1 MREADCALSPR
12 GCRQAELLGT
22 LFSTGSII
30 PKRTWNNWHIY
41 SSPMKRCLL
50 TSQEVS
56 KGLDDKTVTVFPFL
70 YESHGCYK
78 YDENENYIVEKGLSK
93 VDIEVRFQYDTNIIY
108 LRHHA

>member
-12 GCRQAELLGT
+12 GFRQAEQLGA
-22 LFSTGSII
+22 LFSTGSMI

-50 TSQEVS
+50 TSQQVS
-56 KGLDDKTVTVFPFL
+56 IGLNDKTVTVFPFL

-78 YDENENYIVEKGLSK
+78 YDENENYIVEKGLNK
-93 VDIEVRFQYDTNIIY
+93 LDIEVSFQYD
-108 LRHHA
+108 